1 MEKKM
6 EALSF
11 KAELRTEKGSSASR
25 RLRLSGNV
33 PGIVYGAEQDVTA
46 ISINHKD
53 LFYALHKEAF
63 RSSIL
68 QMHLGDKTEKV
79 LLRDFQ
85 MHPYKRLVM
94 HIDFQRIDSNVAITM
109 NVPLHYSGEEISPA
123 VKTGGGLV
131 THVQNQIEIRCLPDD
146 LPAFISVDLSKLELG
161 NSIHAKD
168 LNLPEKV
175 SLSIASE
182 NENPVLV
189 IIAASKD

>member
-1 MEKKM
+1 MET
-6 EALSF
+6 LSF
-11 KAELRTEKGSSASR
+11 KAELREEKGSSASR
-25 RLRLSGNV
+25 RLRLSGGV
-33 PGIVYGAEQDVTA
+33 PGIVYGAEKDATS

-68 QMHLGDKTEKV
+68 NMHLGDKIEQV

-94 HIDFQRIDSNVAITM
+94 HIDFQRIDANVAITM
-109 NVPLHYSGEEISPA
+109 NVPLHYSGEEVSPA

-131 THVQNQIEIRCLPDD
+131 THVQNKVEVRCLPAD
-146 LPAFISVDLSKLELG
+146 LPTFISVDLSKLELG
-161 NSIHAKD
+161 HSIHAKD
-168 LNLPEKV
+168 LTLPEKV
-175 SLSIASE
+175 SLSITAE

-189 IIAASKD
+189 IVAAAKD